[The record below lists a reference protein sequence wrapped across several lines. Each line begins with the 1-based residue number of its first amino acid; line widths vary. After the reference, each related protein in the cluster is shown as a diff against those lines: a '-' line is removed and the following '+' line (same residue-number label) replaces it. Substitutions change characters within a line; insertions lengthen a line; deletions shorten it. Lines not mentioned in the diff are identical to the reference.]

1 MMAGMAPLDPEF
13 GQDALAKR
21 IVMGAAEADRVRLH
35 GAILAALE
43 LHPRA
48 VVVARIFAPAL
59 REAGR
64 AHGRACRRLIADA
77 IGDQL
82 DAGPR
87 PSASPV

>member
-1 MMAGMAPLDPEF
+1 MAAMAPLEPEF

-21 IVMGAAEADRVRLH
+21 IVMGAAEDDRVRLH

-43 LHPRA
+43 LHPRG
-48 VVVARIFAPAL
+48 VVVAGIFAPAL

-64 AHGRACRRLIADA
+64 AHGRACRRMIADA

-82 DAGPR
+82 AAGPR
-87 PSASPV
+87 PLAPPV